1 MTEER
6 VVKFEMVPRAGV
18 CDTIVWE
25 SKQKMDGCAV
35 EYPLLV
41 GAVGAVAPTRDEA
54 KKRTNSSRG
63 SNINR
68 REVGVERV
76 TIVYEMES

>member
-41 GAVGAVAPTRDEA
+41 GAVGAVAPTHDEA
-54 KKRTNSSRG
+54 KETTRPSRG
-63 SNINR
+63 SNNNL

-76 TIVYEMES
+76 TIVFGNES